1 MTFQSWISNSVSVSR
16 ISNHTNKS
24 FKNQIC
30 LSLKC
35 DSQIGVDII
44 RDTPFINIEISI
56 LKQKKLENN
65 YRHIF
70 VTLND

>member
-1 MTFQSWISNSVSVSR
+1 M
-16 ISNHTNKS
+16 
-24 FKNQIC
+24 C

-56 LKQKKLENN
+56 LKWKKLENN